1 MQLKQQY
8 LSNTFTKN
16 IINNTAKFIDRNFDF
31 NMDSKSISQI
41 KQMPIKQLFIFAKQ
55 SFQKQYYIN
64 VTMVNEESMQGKLI
78 KRINSNKYIL
88 EVNKSFFKIID
99 IKDLKSINLI

>member
-1 MQLKQQY
+1 
-8 LSNTFTKN
+8 
-16 IINNTAKFIDRNFDF
+16 
-31 NMDSKSISQI
+31 
-41 KQMPIKQLFIFAKQ
+41 MPIKQLFIFAKQ

-88 EVNKSFFKIID
+88 EVNKNFFKIID
-99 IKDLKSINLI
+99 LKDLKSINLI

>member
-1 MQLKQQY
+1 MQLRQQH

-31 NMDSKSISQI
+31 NMDSKSVSQI

-78 KRINSNKYIL
+78 KRINANKYIL
-88 EVNKSFFKIID
+88 EVNKNLFQIID
-99 IKDLKSINLI
+99 LKNLKSINLI